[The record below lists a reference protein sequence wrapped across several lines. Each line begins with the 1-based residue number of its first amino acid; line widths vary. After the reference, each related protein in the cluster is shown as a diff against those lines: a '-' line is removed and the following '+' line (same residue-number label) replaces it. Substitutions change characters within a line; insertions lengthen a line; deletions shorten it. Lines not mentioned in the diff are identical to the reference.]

1 MRKIITLLLTFSA
14 YSAVN
19 AQVTVT
25 DFESFTLSPNSAYS
39 PTTSASFQ
47 TPSASFQYVYNSNF
61 QLWAGGFAYTNI
73 NDSVTGN
80 FSNLYGV
87 RVLRGYTNSAIYVVG
102 QDRAV
107 IKTTAVPQTT
117 VAGFYITNTT
127 YAYKSMAKGDA
138 FARKFGDTTGT
149 RSGTTIPQGSYPDY
163 FKVIVKGYKNGAM
176 KNDSVTA
183 MLADFTFTNN
193 SLDYILSSWKFV
205 NTASIG
211 EVDSIQFFMRS
222 SDMSF
227 GFINTPT
234 FFAIDNFATGK
245 INFTG
250 TEKYNED
257 ELAAAI
263 YPNPF
268 QSWLTIKLHSFFD
281 TPAAMK
287 LIDLDGNIIITTSLI
302 RTETTF
308 NLDDLSSGIYI
319 LEISS
324 GDKKITKKIIK
335 S

>member
-1 MRKIITLLLTFSA
+1 
-14 YSAVN
+14 
-19 AQVTVT
+19 
-25 DFESFTLSPNSAYS
+25 
-39 PTTSASFQ
+39 
-47 TPSASFQYVYNSNF
+47 
-61 QLWAGGFAYTNI
+61 
-73 NDSVTGN
+73 
-80 FSNLYGV
+80 
-87 RVLRGYTNSAIYVVG
+87 
-102 QDRAV
+102 
-107 IKTTAVPQTT
+107 VPQTT

-163 FKVIVKGYKNGAM
+163 FKVVVKGYKNGALR
-176 KNDSVTA
+176 NDSVTA

-193 SLDYILSSWKFV
+193 ALDYILSNWKFV

-222 SDMSF
+222 SDVSF
-227 GFINTPT
+227 GYINTPT
-234 FFAIDNFATGK
+234 FFAIDNFAVGK

-250 TEKYNED
+250 ITKYNKN
-257 ELAAAI
+257 ELDAAV

-268 QSWLTIKLHSFFD
+268 QSCLTIKVNSVFEAQV
-281 TPAAMK
+281 TIK
-287 LIDLDGNIIITTSLI
+287 LIDLKGSFIRETKVTSPQTTL
-302 RTETTF
+302 

-324 GDKKITKKIIK
+324 DNKKTTKKIIK